1 MAQALSIAGR
11 LREMPCMRLFLVI
24 LLCLGLATCAS
35 HIPQA
40 RILNPA
46 DASLAGRYGFELIDP
61 QASLQGEAPFPER
74 YRQLPRL
81 LRHGL
86 SARGYHESQ
95 QPQLRVYYWL
105 AVQDGPLLFK
115 VDAPPPNPLGSYQ
128 AIHHLRDETGTLRL
142 RLTDLDQRILWEGV
156 ISTGLSPAHDSAE
169 LLERAVQV
177 LTEQIPQATP

>member
-1 MAQALSIAGR
+1 
-11 LREMPCMRLFLVI
+11 MRLFLVI

-35 HIPQA
+35 HVPQA
-40 RILNPA
+40 RILSPA
-46 DASLAGRYGFELIDP
+46 DASLAGRHSFELIDP
-61 QASLQGEAPFPER
+61 QASLEGEAPFPER
-74 YRQLPRL
+74 YRQLPQL

-86 SARGYHESQ
+86 SNRGYHESQ

-115 VDAPPPNPLGSYQ
+115 VDTPPPDPLGPYQ
-128 AIHHLRDETGTLRL
+128 AIHRLRDETGTLRL

-156 ISTGLSPAHDSAE
+156 ISTGLSPARDSAE
-169 LLERAVQV
+169 LLERAVRV